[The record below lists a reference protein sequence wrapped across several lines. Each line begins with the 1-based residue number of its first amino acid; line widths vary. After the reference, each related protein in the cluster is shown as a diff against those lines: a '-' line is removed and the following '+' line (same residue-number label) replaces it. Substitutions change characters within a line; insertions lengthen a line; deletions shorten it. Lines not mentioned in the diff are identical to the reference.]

1 MNELAVKTGMDPFE
15 MRIGSLKGTEKVN
28 ERYVHVLETLRERSG
43 WDSPKLPGT
52 RRGLAICNDRKTI
65 AAAVIE
71 VQITDKK
78 IKIIRVTNVIDAGLS
93 INPKESVSR

>member
-1 MNELAVKTGMDPFE
+1 MKGMCMYRKLYGKEVAGIHLNRRVQEEDLPFA
-15 MRIGSLKGTEKVN
+15 MTE
-28 ERYVHVLETLRERSG
+28 
-43 WDSPKLPGT
+43 
-52 RRGLAICNDRKTI
+52 KTI

-78 IKIIRVTNVIDAGLS
+78 IKIIRVTNVINAGLN